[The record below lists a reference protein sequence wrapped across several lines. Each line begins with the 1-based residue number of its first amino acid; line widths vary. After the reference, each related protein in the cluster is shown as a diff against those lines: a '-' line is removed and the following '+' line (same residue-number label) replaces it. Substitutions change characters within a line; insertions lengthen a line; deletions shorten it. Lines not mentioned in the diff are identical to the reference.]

1 MSSRQDREPRHAV
14 DRQGQAPG
22 GFSSRDN
29 RPRPRPRADGRRP
42 AVAPQEDLPSRRR
55 AARIPDR
62 TLSRLH
68 ARPLCRVEAMTANR
82 IVRAQEA
89 TAKAELHINEARNTL
104 MLDRRINSLG
114 IYMDVQA
121 MRANIQAAKLDLDA
135 ALNSLWIEW
144 PRPDDYK
151 VI

>member
-1 MSSRQDREPRHAV
+1 
-14 DRQGQAPG
+14 
-22 GFSSRDN
+22 
-29 RPRPRPRADGRRP
+29 
-42 AVAPQEDLPSRRR
+42 
-55 AARIPDR
+55 
-62 TLSRLH
+62 
-68 ARPLCRVEAMTANR
+68 MTANR